1 MLIRPET
8 PANIDVIHDLTQA
21 AFAPKA
27 FSDGTEGPI
36 INAMRDAGD
45 LTLSLVAE
53 DAGTIIGHVAFSPA
67 HISEAAGDWYGLG
80 PISVREDR
88 QGQGIGRALIEAGI
102 ATLAEQGAAGCVLT
116 GNPNIYQRIGFRSD
130 GNLHHAGTEDR
141 HVHWRLIN
149 GAAPKGQLRFA
160 PALDAA

>member
-8 PANIDVIHDLTQA
+8 PADRRAIHDLTQA

-36 INAMRDAGD
+36 IDAMRDAGD
-45 LTLSLVAE
+45 LTLSIVAA
-53 DAGTIIGHVAFSPA
+53 DAGALVGHVAFSPA
-67 HISEAAGDWYGLG
+67 SISETAGDWYGLG

-88 QGQGIGRALIEAGI
+88 QGNGIGRALVEAGI
-102 ATLAEQGAAGCVLT
+102 AVLTDRGAAGCVLT
-116 GNPNIYQRIGFRSD
+116 GNPNIYQRLGFQCD

-141 HVHWRLIN
+141 HVHWRVIK
-149 GAAPKGQLRFA
+149 GPAPKGQLHFA
-160 PALDAA
+160 PAFDDA

>member
-8 PANIDVIHDLTQA
+8 PADIDVIHDLTQA

-36 INAMRDAGD
+36 INAMRAAGD

-53 DAGTIIGHVAFSPA
+53 EGGTIIGHVAFSPA
-67 HISEAAGDWYGLG
+67 QISDAVGDWYGLG
-80 PISVREDR
+80 PISVREDH
-88 QGQGIGRALIEAGI
+88 QGKGIGRALIEAGI
-102 ATLAEQGAAGCVLT
+102 AVLTERGVAGCVLT
-116 GNPNIYQRIGFRSD
+116 GNPNIYQRVGFQSD

-141 HVHWRLIN
+141 HVHWRVIT
-149 GAAPKGQLRFA
+149 GSAPKGQLRFA
-160 PALDAA
+160 PALNEA

>member
-8 PANIDVIHDLTQA
+8 TQDHRIIHDLTQA

-36 INAMRDAGD
+36 IDAMRAAGD

-53 DAGTIIGHVAFSPA
+53 EAGTIIGHVAFSPA

-80 PISVREDR
+80 PISVRADHQR
-88 QGQGIGRALIEAGI
+88 QGIGRALIEAGI
-102 ATLAEQGAAGCVLT
+102 AVLAEKGAAGCALT
-116 GNPNIYQRIGFRSD
+116 GDPAIYQRIGFHCD
-130 GNLHHAGTEDR
+130 GNLHHAGTADR
-141 HVHWRLIN
+141 HVLWRVIK
-149 GAAPKGQLRFA
+149 GAAPKGQLHFA